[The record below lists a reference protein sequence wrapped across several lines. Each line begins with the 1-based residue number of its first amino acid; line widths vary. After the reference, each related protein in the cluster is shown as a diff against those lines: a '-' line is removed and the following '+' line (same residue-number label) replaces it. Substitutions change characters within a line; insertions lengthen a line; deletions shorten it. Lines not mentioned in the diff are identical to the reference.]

1 MAETT
6 DLSASIAKMLIEGEG
21 LQAGMKPPEMVD
33 CILDRWPEARADQ
46 IHRGFL
52 IAIETAS
59 LDDAM
64 GDPR

>member
-1 MAETT
+1 MS
-6 DLSASIAKMLIEGEG
+6 DLSAAIAKMLIEGEG
-21 LQAGMKPPEMVD
+21 LQPGMHPSEMVGP
-33 CILDRWPEARADQ
+33 ILDRWPDATADE

-52 IAIETAS
+52 IAIETAR